1 MNEERTGLWLLW
13 QAENTRSHLWHKYSI
28 MVNQVMVKWLRVFSA
43 CHSNHNP
50 VLSSF
55 MIYNRI
61 FKKSNTTGAND
72 RAGMFRTP
80 EFTLDYSGV
89 HSFIYSCI
97 LLTIVCLFVLSLFL
111 VIVLSNYGFWVSL
124 LVSSYFFLYFIWLR
138 VLKKLFYFNI
148 P

>member
-1 MNEERTGLWLLW
+1 MEYLC
-13 QAENTRSHLWHKYSI
+13 H
-28 MVNQVMVKWLRVFSA
+28 KWLRVFSA

-138 VLKKLFYFNI
+138 VLKKLFYFFHIKRNRDYRFAKNQQKNFLI
-148 P
+148 